1 MVKVTKEDSVKI
13 DPLEEEMQK
22 QETPQKTVKL
32 KKMRVSAEISGD
44 IAERIKSAVYWT
56 PGMTMAG
63 FIEESLAKA
72 IEDLEEE
79 KGEKFPQRERR
90 LVGGRPMI

>member
-1 MVKVTKEDSVKI
+1 MPFYASQLVNEKLILRHHSISCTKTKN
-13 DPLEEEMQK
+13 
-22 QETPQKTVKL
+22 
-32 KKMRVSAEISGD
+32 
-44 IAERIKSAVYWT
+44 AVYWT
-56 PGMTMAG
+56 PGMTMAA

-72 IEDLEEE
+72 IEKLEEE